1 MHSQDDAPP
10 VDNTLPAAGHHP
22 FSAVAQNLLRQ
33 LHLLEKFV
41 RLFAALHRLQI
52 HLEGEWTAV
61 AVVDFLCSSLVSEN
75 KFMHN
80 VSYTHFYLQFRILQF
95 TRPVEKS
102 SDFFG

>member
-10 VDNTLPAAGHHP
+10 VDNTLPAADHHL
-22 FSAVAQNLLRQ
+22 SSDVAQILLRQ

-41 RLFAALHRLQI
+41 ILFAVLHRLQI

-61 AVVDFLCSSLVSEN
+61 AVVVVDFLCSSLVSEN

-80 VSYTHFYLQFRILQF
+80 VSYTHFIYNF
-95 TRPVEKS
+95 
-102 SDFFG
+102 